1 MAKSLTNKKKSKKK
15 RKVNVPINANLF
27 DGGGNIGAPDVAGAI
42 NGTLGVISAV
52 SDISTIKDTSG
63 YEDQLKNESTLLQ
76 NAANQTFSAGSTED
90 LMSKFNN
97 ATKIGDIEQTE
108 SLGMDA
114 IAGSKKENMQT
125 AGRAIGSGAS
135 AGAAIGSMFGH
146 LGTAIGAGAGAL
158 IGGVSAWFG
167 NNKKKKKAAEKQKQL
182 EAERQK
188 LAIQRQNA
196 ANQQIANLAESS
208 TNLQSD
214 MAFNAMANYAA
225 FGGLFNTF
233 NDGGYTGPMY
243 VDPNQVNTRQSFL
256 STAPTRGQRVKNRL
270 NMIGDAVAAFLP
282 SKEETATN
290 IVTSRFMPK
299 ASGKLGVISTLN
311 NLPDTVSK
319 IENLKKAFNLPY
331 SEGLIDA
338 GKGQTFI
345 GNAVKK
351 FAKGGDT
358 EEEIEYKLSP
368 GEVIVDVPV
377 DEYYEEG
384 PAEPQNEEPQ
394 NNEGYKPMIFPYTED
409 NKLLPNESTAETFI
423 SARWP
428 IYKANL
434 QGYLGKSIEVTDE
447 MAKKSLNT
455 AIDRMNSTP
464 ASIMQYTGDEW
475 TPWKVKSTTDTINS
489 VEDLQTKAKEEE
501 EESIKKKGVLNGFF
515 YANPSEEDLSSPPS
529 LDPDDSNYPFKYA
542 SWQKNKLDD
551 PNAFKKRFIEYLNI
565 DPSSPEWE
573 KLTIHERAHAMMLK
587 AAEHAISERMKK
599 AVLREG
605 VEKDEYLDDPKEIFA
620 RVKQVQVSQGM
631 DPLKT
636 YSVDEL
642 KSILK
647 KSGDD
652 NLLNRYSD
660 EDLDFLFNKV
670 AYNPSNL
677 NIEVPEQMKYTNPS
691 EGVSLAAY
699 GGPLFKEFSN
709 GITIINEGGTHEDNP
724 FEGVQVG
731 VDPQGTPNLVE
742 EGEVIFNDYVFSN
755 RLTVPNKVRSKY
767 KLRNNK
773 KLSFADAAKDIQKM
787 SEEMPNDPIVKRT
800 MELRMNQLMQEQ
812 EMVRQKK
819 NEHSGNTFAKG
830 GSKEKFDKASKRASK
845 RFGIDLGEYTEDWQ
859 NSDAYKDYL
868 SANKV
873 RNSNLTGLGLQ
884 AAPALGS
891 LLAVGN
897 DIFGGNK
904 ADLSTV
910 DAYRAAIDNAYKPV
924 GTVKAHTIS
933 DYMQYNPYDTSFELN
948 KLNAS
953 QAASRNALINTSGG
967 NSAAARAAILASD
980 YNYGNQIGDTYR
992 RAQEYN
998 DANREKVMAFNRGTN
1013 QFNAQ
1018 ALDSAD
1024 ARNAQIAQFNAQQ
1037 DNARAEA
1044 LFNAGKYRDAL
1055 IQANRAEKSGNL
1067 TGLYEGLAGLG
1078 ETIYNMGN
1086 VKYLQ
1091 DNKVLVDETGNI
1103 KGGNTAAKTTVEV
1116 PAYTTPTKEDIL
1128 KWASEGVYAAKGGK
1142 LKRKT
1147 KRRRLS

>member
-1 MAKSLTNKKKSKKK
+1 MAKKKSSKNKKKSLRILSDK
-15 RKVNVPINANLF
+15 NLF
-27 DGGGNIGAPDVAGAI
+27 FDGSYIPNNSQMAGLETDVWGTTLPSTINSDLGKPMVTAPKENTKDGGGNIGAPDVAGAI
-42 NGTLGVISAV
+42 NGTLGVIDAV

-108 SLGMDA
+108 YLGMDA
-114 IAGSKKENMQT
+114 IAGSKKENRQT

-135 AGAAIGSMFGH
+135 AGAAIGSLFGPV
-146 LGTAIGAGAGAL
+146 GTAIGAGAGAL
-158 IGGVSAWFG
+158 IGGVSAWIG
-167 NNKKKKKAAEKQKQL
+167 NSKKKKKAAEKQKQL

-214 MAFNAMANYAA
+214 MAFNAMANYAKY
-225 FGGLFNTF
+225 GGLFNTF

-243 VDPNQVNTRQSFL
+243 VDPNQINTRQSFL
-256 STAPTRGQRVKNRL
+256 STAPTKRQRVKNRL
-270 NMIGDAVAAFLP
+270 NMIGDAVTAFLP
-282 SKEETATN
+282 STEETATN
-290 IVTSRFMPK
+290 IATSRFVPK
-299 ASGKLGVISTLN
+299 ASGKLGTVSMIN

-345 GNAVKK
+345 GSAVKK
-351 FAKGGDT
+351 YDEGGDLVFVEDDYVEQSIPIVEVAPKPYAPSPTIEEHT
-358 EEEIEYKLSP
+358 ES
-368 GEVIVDVPV
+368 
-377 DEYYEEG
+377 
-384 PAEPQNEEPQ
+384 
-394 NNEGYKPMIFPYTED
+394 
-409 NKLLPNESTAETFI
+409 NKLLPNEATPRNFLIGTNDEGEESQ
-423 SARWP
+423 RYK
-428 IYKANL
+428 IYKLNL
-434 QGYLGKSIEVTDE
+434 EQFLGREVSDEEAKKKLEEGVARMEAAPASVIQYSNMFKMPWHATLTTADKLSPYTVSREATREGDKGNDGYFTSLNYENLTQNPEELVDNTYIKPGHIGYLQIE
-447 MAKKSLNT
+447 
-455 AIDRMNSTP
+455 P
-464 ASIMQYTGDEW
+464 G
-475 TPWKVKSTTDTINS
+475 
-489 VEDLQTKAKEEE
+489 
-501 EESIKKKGVLNGFF
+501 
-515 YANPSEEDLSSPPS
+515 
-529 LDPDDSNYPFKYA
+529 
-542 SWQKNKLDD
+542 
-551 PNAFKKRFIEYLNI
+551 
-565 DPSSPEWE
+565 SPEWE
-573 KLTIHERAHAMMLK
+573 TLTAHERAHAMMLK
-587 AAEHAISERMKK
+587 AAEATIAGRNIKPVS
-599 AVLREG
+599 G
-605 VEKDEYLDDPKEIFA
+605 EYDPDYWDDAKEIYA
-620 RVKQVQVSQGM
+620 RVKSMQVSEKM
-631 DPLKT
+631 DPNKE
-636 YSVDEL
+636 YSAKEIRD
-642 KSILK
+642 ILK
-647 KSGDD
+647 NKKDKYKLD
-652 NLLNRYSD
+652 RYSD
-660 EDLDFLFNKV
+660 EDLEFIFNKV

-677 NIEVPEQMKYTNPS
+677 NIEVPEQMKYIDPS

-699 GGPLFKEFSN
+699 GGPLFNEFSN

-812 EMVRQKK
+812 EMIRQKK
-819 NEHSGNTFAKG
+819 NEYSGNTFSDG
-830 GSKEKFDKASKRASK
+830 GEKNQKKFNKASKRASK
-845 RFGIDLGEYTEDWQ
+845 RFGIDLGKYTEDWR

-868 SANKV
+868 SANKL

-891 LLAVGN
+891 LLAAGN
-897 DIFGGNK
+897 DIFGGNE

-910 DAYRAAIDNAYKPV
+910 DAYKAAINNAYKPV

-933 DYMQYNPYDTSFELN
+933 DYMQYNPYDTSFGLN

-953 QAASRNALINTSGG
+953 QAASRNALMNTSGG

-998 DANREKVMAFNRGTN
+998 DANRERVAGFNRGTN

-1091 DNKVLVDETGNI
+1091 DNKILVDETGNM
-1103 KGGNTAAKTTVEV
+1103 KGGNT
-1116 PAYTTPTKEDIL
+1116 
-1128 KWASEGVYAAKGGK
+1128 AAKGGK